1 MMSVGVLVLLGAP
14 LVGCGVDDSGG
25 VFYVSS
31 ATGNNSNS
39 GRSPGSAFKTV
50 THALNFARGGAQIVI
65 AEGVYSA
72 ATGETFP
79 LKASEEISAIS
90 GAGPS
95 LTTLLDDTGGEGAV
109 LGSWGPKEIRG
120 LTLKRESQRSCD
132 SCSGVSLSVRSG
144 GKVVLADLAFVV
156 AQPNAWALRSEGD
169 RDAAR
174 ASIGTVEARSLVVD
188 GKGVGHG
195 LAFFRFGAATLA
207 TTTIQAVVTPALFV
221 YDVTSFDGS
230 QLTMGAAQTGRD
242 PETGGNA
249 ASIKFS
255 KDSNTGRATL
265 RDVTMTFA
273 PPTDDAA
280 FPLGIEQK
288 FGTELVLERAR
299 LDLSAVSRG
308 TGLRSSAPA
317 QLRGVVILGGSTGG
331 AFSRGLV
338 MRDSTLQGQ
347 SRVGIIISSPHPDT
361 AYDLGTEA
369 DPGHNKFATAG
380 AALADL
386 ALLRGADIRFTGAVN
401 VPAVGNVWSDL
412 RTTCHAAAELGDA
425 PAGKHQIVVETA
437 AGAVMHAPGQ
447 SCKP

>member
-25 VFYVSS
+25 VFYVNS

-95 LTTLLDDTGGEGAV
+95 LTTLLDDTEGEGAV
-109 LGSWGPKEIRG
+109 LGSSGPKEIRG

-132 SCSGVSLSVRSG
+132 SCSGMSLSVRSG

-169 RDAAR
+169 RDAER

-188 GKGVGHG
+188 GKGVGRG

-221 YDVTSFDGS
+221 YDVASFDGS
-230 QLTMGAAQTGRD
+230 ELTMGAAQTGRD

-273 PPTDDAA
+273 PPMDAA

-299 LDLSAVSRG
+299 LDLSAVPRG
-308 TGLRSSAPA
+308 AGLRSSAPA
-317 QLRGVVILGGSTGG
+317 QLRGVVILGGRTGG

-386 ALLRGADIRFTGAVN
+386 ALERGTDIRFTRPVN

-412 RTTCHAAAELGDA
+412 RTTCYAAVEFSDA